1 MQCNVLMYAMAICS
15 ASLLAHA
22 AQAPPKAAQHHAV
35 LSAAERAE
43 AMTTQMGELMATSQ
57 QSLSQA
63 EALYDKAVQKGKA
76 NFSQLLT
83 TEAQA
88 MAASIRTYTDS
99 LANATAKLELSVNA
113 TRVSAAALTTKV
125 GASFAEVENVA
136 TVSAKVESVASE
148 ARRMARTN
156 RAAQDRAVQEA
167 VDKFEEAQGMLS
179 RKLGDI
185 STMSEDA
192 RSIVQAA
199 GPGDEGLS
207 SSPAATVTPKPA
219 AKSEAASLAVLNKNL
234 VDAKAVAKADTAA
247 AEKQVKAALKKA
259 GAELVAG
266 ASKIK
271 AALDDAQKEELDRVK
286 HQKVDKEPPRHHFRH
301 HRHRH
306 S

>member
-1 MQCNVLMYAMAICS
+1 MQCNVLMYAMIICS
-15 ASLLAHA
+15 ATWLAHA
-22 AQAPPKAAQHHAV
+22 AQAPPMAAKHHAV
-35 LSAAERAE
+35 SAVERAE
-43 AMTTQMGELMATSQ
+43 AMPAQLGELMATSQ

-83 TEAQA
+83 TEAKA

-99 LANATAKLELSVNA
+99 LANASAKLELSVNA
-113 TRVSAAALTTKV
+113 TRVSAAAITAKEGV
-125 GASFAEVENVA
+125 SFAQVERAA

-148 ARRMARTN
+148 ARRMVRS
-156 RAAQDRAVQEA
+156 RRSAQDQAVQEA
-167 VDKFEEAQGMLS
+167 VDQLEEAQSVLS
-179 RKLGDI
+179 RKLGDM

-192 RSIVQAA
+192 KSIVQAA
-199 GPGDEGLS
+199 GPDDEGLT
-207 SSPAATVTPKPA
+207 SPAATVAPKPA
-219 AKSEAASLAVLNKNL
+219 AKSEAASIAVLNKNL
-234 VDAKAVAKADTAA
+234 GDAKAAAKADTAA
-247 AEKQVKAALKKA
+247 AEKQLKAALKKA

-271 AALDDAQKEELDRVK
+271 AALDGAQKEEIARVK
-286 HQKVDKEPPRHHFRH
+286 ANKVDKEPPRHHFRH